1 MKGGKKQISKL
12 ENRIREYE
20 NELDQ
25 QAKANADSVKNN
37 RKLERKLKEV
47 VYGSEEDKKNLT
59 RLQDLVEKLQIKV
72 KTYKK
77 QAEEAEEVANVNLSK
92 YRRMQHE
99 LEESEERA
107 EMAENQVNK
116 LRSKRD
122 TDY

>member
-1 MKGGKKQISKL
+1 MIH
-12 ENRIREYE
+12 RF
-20 NELDQ
+20 LD
-25 QAKANADSVKNN
+25 N

-77 QAEEAEEVANVNLSK
+77 QAEEAEEVANTNLSK
-92 YRRMQHE
+92 YRRIQHE

-116 LRSKRD
+116 LRSKREV
-122 TDY
+122 

>member
-1 MKGGKKQISKL
+1 MSHKIRL
-12 ENRIREYE
+12 NR
-20 NELDQ
+20 LD
-25 QAKANADSVKNN
+25 N

-77 QAEEAEEVANVNLSK
+77 QAEEAEEVANTNLSK
-92 YRRMQHE
+92 YRRIQHE

-116 LRSKRD
+116 LRSKREV
-122 TDY
+122 

>member
-1 MKGGKKQISKL
+1 MSHNIWVIKYIIFS
-12 ENRIREYE
+12 
-20 NELDQ
+20 D
-25 QAKANADSVKNN
+25 N

-77 QAEEAEEVANVNLSK
+77 QAEEAEEVANTNLSK
-92 YRRMQHE
+92 YRRIQHE

-116 LRSKRD
+116 LRSKREV
-122 TDY
+122 

>member
-1 MKGGKKQISKL
+1 MTHF
-12 ENRIREYE
+12 YF
-20 NELDQ
+20 LD
-25 QAKANADSVKNN
+25 N

-77 QAEEAEEVANVNLSK
+77 QAEEAEEVANTNLSK
-92 YRRMQHE
+92 YRRIQHE

-116 LRSKRD
+116 LRSKREV
-122 TDY
+122 

>member
-1 MKGGKKQISKL
+1 MTHS
-12 ENRIREYE
+12 YFS
-20 NELDQ
+20 D
-25 QAKANADSVKNN
+25 N

-77 QAEEAEEVANVNLSK
+77 QAEEAEEVANTNLSK
-92 YRRMQHE
+92 YRRIQHE

-116 LRSKRD
+116 LRSKREL
-122 TDY
+122 

>member
-1 MKGGKKQISKL
+1 MSHKIKL
-12 ENRIREYE
+12 IF
-20 NELDQ
+20 LD
-25 QAKANADSVKNN
+25 N

-77 QAEEAEEVANVNLSK
+77 QAEEAEEVANTNLSK
-92 YRRMQHE
+92 YRRIQHE

-116 LRSKRD
+116 LRSKREV
-122 TDY
+122 

>member
-1 MKGGKKQISKL
+1 MSH
-12 ENRIREYE
+12 RYF
-20 NELDQ
+20 LD
-25 QAKANADSVKNN
+25 N

-77 QAEEAEEVANVNLSK
+77 QAEEAEEVANTNLSK
-92 YRRMQHE
+92 YRRIQHE

-116 LRSKRD
+116 LRSKREV
-122 TDY
+122 